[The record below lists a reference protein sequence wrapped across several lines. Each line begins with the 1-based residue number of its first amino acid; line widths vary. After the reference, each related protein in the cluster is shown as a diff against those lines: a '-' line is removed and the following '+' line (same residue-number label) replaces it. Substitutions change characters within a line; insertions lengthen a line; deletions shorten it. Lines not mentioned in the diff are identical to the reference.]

1 MNDTKRAI
9 GYLRVSTADQHLGP
23 EAQRASI
30 EAWAVREG
38 VTICAWHEDRVSGAA
53 EVSDRPALVRALAD
67 LRELACGTLIAAKR
81 DRVGRDP
88 IVVAVIERE
97 ARTAGALV
105 RTADGASDGADDD
118 EGAVLRRGVEDLFSK
133 VERMRIR
140 KRTTLALAVK
150 AARGER
156 VGGIPFGSRLAADGV
171 HLDRDEQE
179 QAVIAAA
186 HALVASGLSLS
197 RVSVALAERGMVNR
211 AGNPFS
217 KCALHLMLRK
227 RAGEVSTATA

>member
-1 MNDTKRAI
+1 MGDTKRAV
-9 GYLRVSTADQHLGP
+9 GYLRVSTVDQHLGP

-97 ARTAGALV
+97 ARTAGAIV
-105 RTADGASDGADDD
+105 RTADGASDGAEDD

-156 VGGIPFGSRLAADGV
+156 VGGIPYGMRLADDGV
-171 HLDRDEQE
+171 HLEPDDAE
-179 QAVIAAA
+179 QAIIAAA
-186 HALVASGLSLS
+186 RALVAAGLSLS
-197 RVSVALAERGMVNR
+197 RVSLALAERGMVNR
-211 AGNPFS
+211 AGKPFS
-217 KCALHLMLRK
+217 KCALHLMLK
-227 RAGEVSTATA
+227 RANGSAAAA